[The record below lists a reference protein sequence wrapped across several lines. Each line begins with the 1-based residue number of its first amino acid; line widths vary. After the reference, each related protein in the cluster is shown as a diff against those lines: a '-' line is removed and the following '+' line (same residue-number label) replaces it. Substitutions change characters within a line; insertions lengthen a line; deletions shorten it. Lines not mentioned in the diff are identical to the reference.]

1 MASFC
6 CIRVSRWDRG
16 SIGGARRKNAFGREI
31 VLSSLLTLSV
41 SSSSDSGDG
50 EGVGAPF
57 LKTRRLRATDDHR
70 FPHFIHSVLRC
81 TSVRRVAPL
90 HSQAQ
95 FVAPTHRRA
104 VVRCTQYL
112 QTRRREK
119 HVVDAC
125 YFTHIGRVR
134 KRVSPD
140 MAVVH
145 GPAAADD
152 AVGPEELRHGDGDP
166 DGALLPGLKDV
177 GGGAQQF
184 LRRKEEDDKSFVCSR
199 IWLTSVSLL
208 HELTFF

>member
-1 MASFC
+1 
-6 CIRVSRWDRG
+6 
-16 SIGGARRKNAFGREI
+16 
-31 VLSSLLTLSV
+31 
-41 SSSSDSGDG
+41 
-50 EGVGAPF
+50 
-57 LKTRRLRATDDHR
+57 
-70 FPHFIHSVLRC
+70 
-81 TSVRRVAPL
+81 
-90 HSQAQ
+90 
-95 FVAPTHRRA
+95 
-104 VVRCTQYL
+104 
-112 QTRRREK
+112 
-119 HVVDAC
+119 
-125 YFTHIGRVR
+125 
-134 KRVSPD
+134 